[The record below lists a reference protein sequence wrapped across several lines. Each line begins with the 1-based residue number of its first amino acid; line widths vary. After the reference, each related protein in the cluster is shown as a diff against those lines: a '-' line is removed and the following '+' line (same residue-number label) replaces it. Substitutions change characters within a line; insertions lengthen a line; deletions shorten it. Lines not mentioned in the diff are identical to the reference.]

1 MIQIQELIKHFVL
14 GIVSL
19 LILGNSMAEAS
30 ESFPKSFYDTVVK
43 VQSEYDEDSFERR
56 VNPALVVTVAAVESG
71 YGDFPNAPTAKSA
84 NNFMGRH
91 AIGDEPFVATASGV
105 KLKKYETVEDNVR
118 DFLRLMKVGSYY
130 KDFRQAVNEGMPIED
145 QFRNLNNYSTNPKY
159 FDLLYNSYKKRVSP
173 VEQTNKMFQG
183 EKSLGDQMNKLQI
196 PLM

>member
-1 MIQIQELIKHFVL
+1 VL

-30 ESFPKSFYDTVVK
+30 ESFPKSFYETVVK
-43 VQSEYDEDSFERR
+43 VQSEYDEDSFERK

-84 NNFMGRH
+84 NNYMGRH
-91 AIGDEPFVATASGV
+91 AIANEPFVATASGV
-105 KLKKYETVEDNVR
+105 KLKKYETIEDNIR

-130 KDFRQAVNEGMPIED
+130 KDFRQAVNEGMPLED

-159 FDLLYNSYKKRVSP
+159 FDLLYSSYKKRISP
-173 VEQTNKMFQG
+173 IEQTNKMFEG
-183 EKSLGDQMNKLQI
+183 EKTLGDQMNKLKI